1 MKKETVKR
9 YFPSS
14 TQLKKDTTDFK
25 TYTIN
30 IEKIYWNYEDGKY
43 SIQNN
48 EIRFKTK
55 YTYIGYLYVSIVFR
69 FKTIFTNLQPKNFMF
84 NCFVFPILQHI
95 IDHLEYNPSTAFII
109 IHIYI
114 SI

>member
-25 TYTIN
+25 TYIIN

-43 SIQNN
+43 NLQNN
-48 EIRFKTK
+48 EIRFKIK

-69 FKTIFTNLQPKNFMF
+69 FKTIFTNLQPKTLCLIVLYFRFYN
-84 NCFVFPILQHI
+84 IL
-95 IDHLEYNPSTAFII
+95 
-109 IHIYI
+109 
-114 SI
+114 